1 MLQKI
6 KSGPLQAEKLTA
18 YILLCLMAASLL
30 PVMYLGRYNH
40 PTGDD
45 YYYGAQTRQV
55 WEETSSVRRVLAEAA
70 RGAAYQYENWQGS
83 YSAMFLMYL
92 PPNIF
97 GDWAYRLVTPVILLL
112 LAGAAFYL
120 LKPVICTLLRGTKG
134 LWAILSSLTVL
145 LWVQTVPFQG
155 ESFFWYNGS
164 MYYTGYYAVTL
175 FFLGTALR
183 YALKPRKRH
192 MPVMVLL
199 AAFLAGGNYV
209 SMLPALL
216 LLCLLEVF
224 LIKEKRRCAK
234 GIGAVCLVLLL
245 CFLVNVLAPGNQ
257 VRKDGMWSIPA
268 WKAVL
273 KSLFQGIRYIRAWSS
288 VWLFLAIMVLTP
300 FLWKAFSNTP
310 FRFRYPLAVAGLAY
324 GVFCSMSCPTFY
336 TMNSTGP
343 ARAVAIVYY
352 SYLLFFI
359 AVYGYLLGWFCRY
372 LEKKR
377 LRAGNGPGVFIPE
390 RKRLL
395 KAAALMIAVGLAGL
409 QTVSGG
415 LCRTTAGKAVGLLAD
430 GEAAAYEREYRE
442 RLKILEDDQVRDI
455 VFRPYEHQPE
465 MLYVGDFDGD
475 PEDETNQKAA
485 LYFHKDSIC
494 VQY

>member
-1 MLQKI
+1 MAQKI
-6 KSGPLQAEKLTA
+6 KPSPVRAEKLAA
-18 YILLCLMAASLL
+18 YILLCLMTVSLL

-55 WEETSSVRRVLAEAA
+55 WEETGSVRQVLAEAA
-70 RGAAYQYENWQGS
+70 RGTAYQYERWQGS

-92 PPNIF
+92 PPNIY

-112 LAGAAFYL
+112 LTGAVFYL
-120 LKPVICTLLRGTKG
+120 LKPIVCIMLRGTRT
-134 LWAILSSLTVL
+134 LWAILSSLIVL
-145 LWVQTVPFQG
+145 LWTQTVPFQG

-175 FFLGTALR
+175 IFLGMAVR
-183 YALKPRKRH
+183 YGLKPRKRH
-192 MPVMVLL
+192 IPIMVLL

-216 LLCLLEVF
+216 LLCLLEIF
-224 LIKEKRRCAK
+224 LIKEKPECAK
-234 GIGAVCLVLLL
+234 GMGAVCLVLLL

-257 VRKDGMWSIPA
+257 VRKGGMWSIPA

-273 KSLFQGIRYIRAWSS
+273 KSLFQGIRYIRAWSN
-288 VWLFLAIMVLTP
+288 VWLVLALMVLTP
-300 FLWKAFSNTP
+300 FLWKTFSNTA
-310 FRFRYPLAVAGLAY
+310 FGFRYPLAVAALAY

-343 ARAVAIVYY
+343 ARVVAIVYY

-359 AVYGYLLGWFCRY
+359 GVYGYLLGGLYRY
-372 LEKKR
+372 LEKRR
-377 LRAGNGPGVFIPE
+377 LSEGNIGGFVAE

-395 KAAALMIAVGLAGL
+395 KAVALAIGVVLAAL
-409 QTVSGG
+409 QTVSGN
-415 LCRTTAGKAVGLLAD
+415 LWETTAGKAARLLAD
-430 GEAAAYEREYRE
+430 GEAAAYEREYQE
-442 RLKILEDDQVRDI
+442 RLTILEDDRIQNV
-455 VFRPYEHQPE
+455 VFQPYEHQPE

-475 PEDETNQKAA
+475 PDDETNQKAA
-485 LYFHKDSIC
+485 QYFHKDSIC